1 VPVRNL
7 LVLLLFAS
15 SFLLAQS
22 RFDGTW
28 EMKMDT
34 LQFSGPPEEYLFDKE
49 MYHCLSCVPKVDV
62 KTDGTDQKVAGF
74 ANYDTLAGRI
84 VDSNSVEFTM
94 KKEGKPTFVCTET
107 VSPDGQT
114 MTEEFTN
121 TMEAETVTGS
131 AGFTRVGKSPS
142 GSHALSGEWRMD
154 TVKNATRAGT
164 FTTIQTTADG
174 MRFSDGSQSY
184 EAKFDGTDRPA
195 SGHSARSTASLKRID
210 NYTIEET
217 SKQDG
222 KVVGVKRMTVSKDG
236 KSMTV
241 ETADKKRGTT
251 MTYTA
256 QKHP

>member
-1 VPVRNL
+1 VKNL
-7 LVLLLFAS
+7 LVLFLFAS
-15 SFLLAQS
+15 SLLFAQS

-28 EMKMDT
+28 EMKMNT
-34 LQFSGPPEEYLFDKE
+34 LQFSGPPEEYLYDKG

-74 ANYDTLAGRI
+74 ANYDTLAVRI
-84 VDSNSVEFTM
+84 LDSNSVEFTM

-121 TMEAETVTGS
+121 TMEAETVTGK
-131 AGFTRVGKSPS
+131 AGFARVGQGPA
-142 GSHALSGEWRMD
+142 GTHALSGKWRMD

-164 FTTIQTTADG
+164 LTTIQTTAGG
-174 MRFSDGSQSY
+174 MRFFDGSQSY
-184 EAKFDGTDRPA
+184 EANFASTDRYA
-195 SGHSARSTASLKRID
+195 SGNSAQSNGSLKRIGD
-210 NYTIEET
+210 YTIEET

-222 KVVGVKRMTVSKDG
+222 KVVGVKRMTISKDG
-236 KSMTV
+236 KSMMV
-241 ETADKKRGTT
+241 EATDKKRGTT

-256 QKHP
+256 EKQP